1 MAIEDR
7 TEGVTPEE
15 LLERPLDLLVLVGAD
30 GDEDD
35 ADADSEDEDGNE
47 DEDNDGDDEDSDED
61 EGGDDKDKS
70 KDKDKAKDKADDKVD
85 RKEYDRVVARRTA
98 AESRVTKL
106 LADIEDLKAKGTSDE
121 DLKREVQSTKDENS
135 TLRTQVETLSRA
147 NAFLSDN
154 THAWIDP
161 AAALKLLD
169 DSNIEID
176 ENGVTQG
183 LKPALD
189 KLAKDKPYLLQAKPK
204 PTPRPSGDQPRG
216 GRSGKKT
223 PEQQRK
229 TLQTTFP
236 ALRGR

>member
-7 TEGVTPEE
+7 TDGVTPEE

-35 ADADSEDEDGNE
+35 ADADSNDEDGNE
-47 DEDNDGDDEDSDED
+47 DEDDDGDGEDSDED
-61 EGGDDKDKS
+61 EDGDDKDKS
-70 KDKDKAKDKADDKVD
+70 KDKAKDKDGDKVD

-106 LADIEDLKAKGTSDE
+106 LADIEDLKTKGTSDDE
-121 DLKREVQSTKDENS
+121 LKAEITTVKDENS

-189 KLAKDKPYLLQAKPK
+189 KLAKDKPYLLQAAKPK
-204 PTPRPSGDQPRG
+204 PTPRSGDQPRG
-216 GRSGKKT
+216 GRSGTKKT
-223 PEQQRK
+223 TEQQRK
-229 TLQTTFP
+229 TLQTSFP

>member
-1 MAIEDR
+1 MAIADR

-30 GDEDD
+30 DDNDED
-35 ADADSEDEDGNE
+35 ADADSDEADGDE
-47 DEDNDGDDEDSDED
+47 DEDNDDGDEDSDED
-61 EGGDDKDKS
+61 EDGDDKDKS
-70 KDKDKAKDKADDKVD
+70 KKDKEKSKDDDKVD
-85 RKEYDRVVARRTA
+85 RKEYDRIVDRRKA
-98 AESRVTKL
+98 AESKIDKH
-106 LADIEDLKAKGTSDE
+106 LATIAELKAKGTSDE
-121 DLKREVQSTKDENS
+121 DLKREIQSTKDENER
-135 TLRTQVETLSRA
+135 LRTQVATLSRS

-161 AAALKLLD
+161 VAALKLLD

-176 ENGVTQG
+176 EDGVTQG

-204 PTPRPSGDQPRG
+204 PTPRPSGDAPRG
-216 GRSGKKT
+216 GRPAKKT
-223 PEQQRK
+223 AEQQRK